1 MLILLA
7 LIPAMA
13 APDTPSNDAPRLG
26 LGATAGVWAAES
38 AAPQLGGHLAVH
50 ASRRLDL
57 QLFAEHAGR
66 ADGSLVQLDHV
77 IGFHTI
83 VPVAR
88 WEDGFVAP
96 TLGACTDFRTW
107 RRRQSLGLQATD
119 VLFGPRLGV
128 HVQHAVDER
137 WTVQATATGI
147 VYIGNTEGTYSW
159 GVESRGLTA
168 SPVVQGQVGLT
179 RWFGG

>member
-7 LIPAMA
+7 LVPALA
-13 APDTPSNDAPRLG
+13 APPADADAPRLG

-38 AAPQLGGHLAVH
+38 AAPQLGGHVAIH
-50 ASRRLDL
+50 ATRHLDL

-88 WEDGFVAP
+88 WERGFVAP
-96 TLGACTDFRTW
+96 TVGACTDFRTW
-107 RRRQSLGLQATD
+107 RQRETLGLQATD

-128 HVQHAVDER
+128 HVQHEVDDA

-168 SPVVQGQVGLT
+168 SPVVQGQVGIT